1 MRGNRTQ
8 CRIFKRCL
16 VKCLV
21 IFAAISLLPFALIY
35 LISTDQINR
44 IKNYDVSIQICLPF
58 CSARIPRHH
67 RLHVAQPVFAL
78 SKAFSASSSF
88 KSISVM
94 FPSIARLRL
103 SNLHIHEPEAGSVEM
118 ETLRRKNNFNL
129 IICYVRTYYQ
139 SREVEF

>member
-44 IKNYDVSIQICLPF
+44 IKNYDVSIFILFHIFSLPQ
-58 CSARIPRHH
+58 PTDN
-67 RLHVAQPVFAL
+67 VAIL
-78 SKAFSASSSF
+78 SKFGTRT
-88 KSISVM
+88 I
-94 FPSIARLRL
+94 
-103 SNLHIHEPEAGSVEM
+103 
-118 ETLRRKNNFNL
+118 TL
-129 IICYVRTYYQ
+129 
-139 SREVEF
+139 